1 MTPPT
6 IEIFIV
12 MNENGEYVIND
23 VDEESA
29 LQQFV
34 DDGLGED
41 SGCSPRIVKLNVAMA
56 TPVVTEDE
64 PPPVVIEVPVTV
76 PDK

>member
-12 MNENGEYVIND
+12 MNENGEYVMSD
-23 VDEESA
+23 VDGETA
-29 LQQFV
+29 LQQFE
-34 DDGLGED
+34 DEGLGED
-41 SGCSPRIVKLNVAMA
+41 SGCFPRIVKLNVTMT

-64 PPPVVIEVPVTV
+64 PPPVVTEVNVTV
-76 PDK
+76 PDE